1 MKEKA
6 RINYTEPKWVKE
18 EGKRLMEGWLKSDD
32 DDLEHYCR
40 THGSKHFIKE
50 MDMVLAL

>member
-1 MKEKA
+1 MEEKT
-6 RINYTEPKWVKE
+6 RINYKEPEWAVE

-40 THGSKHFIKE
+40 IHGSDRYVKE